1 VGAEALD
8 GKAFAALADSF
19 SLPQTSDPILWLA
32 NARLQLGLA
41 AARDLNALSYE
52 TDVDPEL
59 RAQVAQVCRE
69 ARGPLDDARFAG
81 ELMRHAE
88 LDEPPLAAAAR
99 LDDLVRQFS
108 GPDFDLL
115 VTARTYLL
123 DHAQALQGVDTFAA
137 AYGLDQ
143 LSQVAGRIQAAA
155 YDVVLRRYNQCLW
168 MVDPAECGALLAVA
182 RKALAFLEGEG
193 AVLQD
198 RDCPLRMTRAQ
209 RAALANDQ
217 LKLQGVIE
225 QLAPLATTGTSGP
238 RDAQGNP
245 SKPEGKGPPPAP
257 GRHEATTKGQEKG
270 NEKGKDVAKDRGQEK
285 GPGKD

>member
-1 VGAEALD
+1 MSAANDVSTSAMASSRWRVSEVLFWVVVLACGWGIAVGAEALD

-99 LDDLVRQFS
+99 LDDLLSFVPARITGLLMLPAAPADQRLVPFAFELPTSTGS
-108 GPDFDLL
+108 GYVSASFAPNQANGCGATYDAVVYWPQRCEEVAEQRFGAFKRAGLL
-115 VTARTYLL
+115 KK
-123 DHAQALQGVDTFAA
+123 D
-137 AYGLDQ
+137 
-143 LSQVAGRIQAAA
+143 I
-155 YDVVLRRYNQCLW
+155 VVL
-168 MVDPAECGALLAVA
+168 DGGPATKV
-182 RKALAFLEGEG
+182 FLMSAGSGCVSIKKEL
-193 AVLQD
+193 VL
-198 RDCPLRMTRAQ
+198 
-209 RAALANDQ
+209 
-217 LKLQGVIE
+217 
-225 QLAPLATTGTSGP
+225 
-238 RDAQGNP
+238 
-245 SKPEGKGPPPAP
+245 
-257 GRHEATTKGQEKG
+257 
-270 NEKGKDVAKDRGQEK
+270 
-285 GPGKD
+285 